1 MILIALI
8 VYLIVLILNMFT
20 VNGESEAQQLVD
32 VFSSQS
38 DEIAKVY
45 LTQLFQISIQK
56 NYLTIFNQLFS
67 DERVDVAAN
76 DNIAI
81 IMACKWNR
89 LEMVEKL
96 LADSRVDPSAQSNE
110 AIAKATNNGNEK
122 IVNLLLKD
130 SRVSPNNL
138 IYSVTYHNKINI
150 ARELLTRNI
159 PKEEIHNA
167 LNYNACTMTSTELIK
182 LLPDYKIDPEQD
194 AVNREPLYFD
204 KSIGDK

>member
-122 IVNLLLKD
+122 N
-130 SRVSPNNL
+130 S
-138 IYSVTYHNKINI
+138 
-150 ARELLTRNI
+150 
-159 PKEEIHNA
+159 
-167 LNYNACTMTSTELIK
+167 
-182 LLPDYKIDPEQD
+182 
-194 AVNREPLYFD
+194 
-204 KSIGDK
+204 